1 MMSNEATSAL
11 KQAVTCLNNGK
22 YDLAIEKCGE
32 AIRRH
37 GADAAAFYLRAVA
50 HRANGDYARASAD
63 VGEARRLAPAGAIAG
78 FKEALGW
85 QLGNA
90 IGFYNRGSAYHN
102 ERDHDRAINNY
113 TEAIRLD
120 RAYAA
125 ACLGRAVA
133 FETRDRNNPRSKRYD
148 ERYPAEPDCDR
159 AMRDY
164 RMVLALDA
172 NAAARRIAK
181 AGLDRL
187 LAQEAGA
194 LKLK

>member
-1 MMSNEATSAL
+1 MSDEATIAL
-11 KQAVTCLNNGK
+11 NQAVTCLNNGS

-50 HRANGDYARASAD
+50 HRASGDYARASAD

-78 FKEALGW
+78 LKETLGW

-102 ERDHDRAINNY
+102 ERDYDRAINNY
-113 TEAIRLD
+113 SEAVRLD
-120 RAYAA
+120 RAYTAA
-125 ACLGRAVA
+125 HLGRAVA
-133 FETRDRNNPRSKRYD
+133 FETRDRNNPHGKRYD
-148 ERYPAEPDCDR
+148 ERYGGEPDCDR

-172 NAAARRIAK
+172 DAAAKRIAK

-187 LAQEAGA
+187 LAQEAGV